1 MKKILLLLSVSLLV
15 FVGCKKTASDSA
27 KEVEKVS
34 TKHTMQGRLI
44 LRSGDY
50 MLLEMEEGD
59 HISIVN
65 VADVLG
71 QCDSVKNEEIIAI
84 GYNEQNGDT
93 IMAVAVNVLEH
104 WVEGIVVSMDEHS
117 VVIVSD
123 IDSFKF
129 SIDKALIYGDDDLA
143 VGADIIVYYPNSFE
157 VGNGGDIPATRILI
171 E

>member
-1 MKKILLLLSVSLLV
+1 MKKTILFLLACSLV
-15 FVGCKKTASDSA
+15 FLGCKKQSDSA
-27 KEVEKVS
+27 KDSEPIR

-44 LRSGDY
+44 VKSGDY

-65 VADVLG
+65 VADVLN
-71 QCDSVKNEEIIAI
+71 QCDTIKNEEIIAV
-84 GYNEQNGDT
+84 GYDLQNGDT
-93 IMAVAVNVLEH
+93 IIAASVSVLEH

-117 VVIVSD
+117 VVIVSEV
-123 IDSFKF
+123 DSFKF
-129 SIDKALIYGDDDLA
+129 SVDKALIYGDDDLA
-143 VGADIIVYYPNSFE
+143 IGADIIVYYPNSFE